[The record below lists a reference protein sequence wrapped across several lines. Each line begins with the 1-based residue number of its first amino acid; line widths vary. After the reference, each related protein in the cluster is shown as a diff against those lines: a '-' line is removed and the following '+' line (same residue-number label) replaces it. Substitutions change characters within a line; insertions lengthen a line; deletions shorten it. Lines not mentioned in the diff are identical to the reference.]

1 MGYEKRGM
9 TMNSHTEATY
19 DAVRDLVSINRDA
32 AKGFK
37 TAADSIEDPAVS
49 RMFLRQSSERE
60 AFAQDLLGLAGSKRS
75 EVDKDGTVT
84 GTMHRWWLDLK
95 GTMSSDSLQS
105 VLEEAERGEEKA
117 LEAHREAATTL
128 AGSPFEPPVVQQ
140 CHRISSVLS
149 EIRSMKAS
157 APFKK

>member
-1 MGYEKRGM
+1 MQ
-9 TMNSHTEATY
+9 SHTEATY
-19 DAVRDLVSINRDA
+19 DAVRELVSINRDA

-37 TAADSIEDPAVS
+37 TAADSIDDPAVS
-49 RMFLRQSSERE
+49 SMFLKQSSERE
-60 AFAQDLLGLAGSKRS
+60 SFAQDLLGLAGSKRE
-75 EVDKDGTVT
+75 EVDKGGSVT
-84 GTMHRWWLDLK
+84 GAVHRWWLDLK

-128 AGSPFEPPVVQQ
+128 AGSPFEPPVVQH

-157 APFKK
+157 AAFKK